1 MQSATGVRMALQSA
15 KAQTQAVPYV
25 EAEAC
30 VACFQCLARAV
41 CRSKA
46 LVQLDPGEPP
56 FIDGS
61 RCHGCDLCIAE
72 CSVGAI
78 RLNHQP

>member
-1 MQSATGVRMALQSA
+1 MAIQSA

-30 VACFQCLARAV
+30 PACFQCPARAV

-46 LVQLDPGEPP
+46 LVRLDAGEPP

-61 RCHGCDLCIAE
+61 RCYGCDLRISE
-72 CSVGAI
+72 CPAGAI